1 MAVTPPGYQPQV
13 DYSYAAF
20 VLLAGIV
27 AGELFWFSALYPLW
41 PKTAQGWLVGALA
54 GASLGIWAAG
64 NALLMDWLQNR
75 VRFRALFKVL
85 AALVAVSLG
94 VLLFWLA
101 QGGQSFII
109 ANSPY
114 FGH

>member
-1 MAVTPPGYQPQV
+1 
-13 DYSYAAF
+13 
-20 VLLAGIV
+20 
-27 AGELFWFSALYPLW
+27 
-41 PKTAQGWLVGALA
+41 
-54 GASLGIWAAG
+54 
-64 NALLMDWLQNR
+64 MDWLQNR
-75 VRFRALFKVL
+75 ARFLAFFKVL